1 MCKIAL
7 AVSGRGLHPRLVLLA
22 TILLGK
28 KKADRR
34 QRGIAALSDANLILP
49 LDHFL
54 QVSITRKVFNLS
66 NCSPKKFIPK
76 SFQGVI
82 FVGKNHSSLIDGMP
96 DS

>member
-49 LDHFL
+49 PDRFL
-54 QVSITRKVFNLS
+54 QVSITRKLFNLS
-66 NCSPKKFIPK
+66 NCSPKKFFPK
-76 SFQGVI
+76 SFQGVKSI
-82 FVGKNHSSLIDGMP
+82 GKNQWNA
-96 DS
+96 